1 MTPRRKAYVVAA
13 LALLVMA
20 LSWLGY
26 QKFWRASLFHRPP
39 EESKPLAPEAPILE
53 PGPRVAVVIDDV
65 AYDMNIMDRFASLGI
80 PLTFAILPRHKLA
93 NALSEKATALQFAVM
108 LHLPMEPL
116 DVVQNNPGPAA
127 LYLHMTDQELK
138 HQFDRA
144 VQSVPNLV
152 GINNH
157 MGSAFTE
164 SEPKMTL
171 LLGWVKE
178 RNYYFLDSYTSTRSV
193 VMRVAKRLDVPCL
206 RNETFL
212 DGEDS
217 IEAIEKQLEIV
228 QKLAL
233 KRKQTIAIGH
243 YRRKFLVEA
252 LARKVPEFQA
262 LGIEFVTLPTLY
274 QR

>member
-1 MTPRRKAYVVAA
+1 M
-13 LALLVMA
+13 
-20 LSWLGY
+20 
-26 QKFWRASLFHRPP
+26 
-39 EESKPLAPEAPILE
+39 
-53 PGPRVAVVIDDV
+53 AVVIDDV